1 MIRFVV
7 NILTACCRDK
17 TKEIILGGTDNN
29 SSRVTD
35 WQVGHVR
42 KKHAICLSVKA
53 FFCSLFVPF
62 LHSVLTYWILFI
74 RPFSGLRSYFRMYS
88 YSSYK
93 SSSQRSLW
101 AKIKGSFDNFFP
113 YSAIFWEHF
122 ALLTVSSLG
131 GMLVSGEYAYYFYKI
146 VQWTMLFQTLE
157 YFYW

>member
-1 MIRFVV
+1 MERTITLHVWLTDKLVMCERNMRFVWV
-7 NILTACCRDK
+7 WKL
-17 TKEIILGGTDNN
+17 
-29 SSRVTD
+29 
-35 WQVGHVR
+35 
-42 KKHAICLSVKA
+42 
-53 FFCSLFVPF
+53 FFRPLFVPF